1 MSQLIC
7 LFCQDSMNVSAI
19 WLLWRCYFAVIF
31 QKSMNVSANLL
42 TFRFST
48 NVSSNFLVFIAD
60 ITKRMLTIPSILCIF
75 PL

>member
-7 LFCQDSMNVSAI
+7 LFLSGFDECLSDLATFEMLFCRDFSEINECLSE
-19 WLLWRCYFAVIF
+19 FAY
-31 QKSMNVSANLL
+31 
-42 TFRFST
+42 FRFSI

-60 ITKRMLTIPSILCIF
+60 ITKGMLTIPSILCIF